1 VAAAPAQPIAEP
13 PVSADAVVAA
23 QSISVPESAAVVAP
37 AIAAPPPLATPVLAG
52 SPALP
57 AVEKPVRPSTATRA
71 VTEVHAR
78 PAALW
83 RRSIATV
90 IDSALL
96 AATVVAY
103 FIVAARVIGAH
114 TELSAMTGLDAIAQ
128 QLHAWGPLLVPGGVL
143 MLVLGAVYAGA
154 FALLWGG
161 RTPGRLLTG
170 IRLVDA
176 SGYPPGPWRAGV
188 RAVLSLFSF
197 VLLLGGFWFA
207 LFDRRGQTLHDKLTR
222 TFVVQPS

>member
-1 VAAAPAQPIAEP
+1 
-13 PVSADAVVAA
+13 
-23 QSISVPESAAVVAP
+23 
-37 AIAAPPPLATPVLAG
+37 
-52 SPALP
+52 
-57 AVEKPVRPSTATRA
+57 
-71 VTEVHAR
+71 
-78 PAALW
+78 
-83 RRSIATV
+83 
-90 IDSALL
+90 
-96 AATVVAY
+96 
-103 FIVAARVIGAH
+103 
-114 TELSAMTGLDAIAQ
+114 MTGLDAIAH
-128 QLHAWGPLLVPGGVL
+128 QLHAWSPLLIPGGVL

-176 SGYPPGPWRAGV
+176 TGYPPGPWRAGV

-197 VLLLGGFWFA
+197 VLLLGGFWLA

>member
-1 VAAAPAQPIAEP
+1 VSHPASKRAARQSSAER
-13 PVSADAVVAA
+13 AA
-23 QSISVPESAAVVAP
+23 Q
-37 AIAAPPPLATPVLAG
+37 
-52 SPALP
+52 
-57 AVEKPVRPSTATRA
+57 
-71 VTEVHAR
+71 EVHAR
-78 PAALW
+78 PARLW
-83 RRSIATV
+83 RRIIATV
-90 IDSALL
+90 IDAALL
-96 AATVVAY
+96 AGTVLAY
-103 FIVAARVIGAH
+103 FTVAARVIGAR
-114 TELSAMTGLDAIAQ
+114 TELAGMTGLDGIAH
-128 QLHAWGPLLVPGGVL
+128 QLHSWGPLLLPGGVL

-197 VLLLGGFWFA
+197 VLLLGGFWLA